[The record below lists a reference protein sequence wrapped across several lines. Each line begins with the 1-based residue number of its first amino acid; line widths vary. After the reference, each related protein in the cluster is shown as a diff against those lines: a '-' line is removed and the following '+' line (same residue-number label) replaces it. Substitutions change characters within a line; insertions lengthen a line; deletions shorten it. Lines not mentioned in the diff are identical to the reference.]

1 MTRKIPEASKAQL
14 RQITTSLMRRIAA
27 TAKRDTN
34 RYVRGFLMAGKE
46 LGAEVGLIPSVQ
58 PSKYAERIRELI
70 QDQIATYAERLRV
83 VQEQIDWMYPLG
95 PPKKPRTT
103 QYAEMFVMKQK
114 WEKLLERSIAEVE
127 KLNKGGDSTLLIG
140 FLHSGQAQK
149 GRKLITVRHKIYGG
163 AGRFVDSHGTV
174 YAVVINKE
182 PHAKI
187 LEKKHRTF
195 GNALSAVRSS
205 VVGLDVRRQPF
216 TKAMR
221 AIHNG

>member
-14 RQITTSLMRRIAA
+14 RQITTSLMRRIAV

-34 RYVRGFLMAGKE
+34 RYLRGFMMAGKDLGATEFVPPIVASKYAARIRDLIESQKDRRGFLLGK
-46 LGAEVGLIPSVQ
+46 
-58 PSKYAERIRELI
+58 SKRELKAMYP
-70 QDQIATYAERLRV
+70 DGKPKNPRTPTYDYMYEQVQRREKLYEKSKRELERLN
-83 VQEQIDWMYPLG
+83 Q
-95 PPKKPRTT
+95 
-103 QYAEMFVMKQK
+103 
-114 WEKLLERSIAEVE
+114 
-127 KLNKGGDSTLLIG
+127 GGDTTLLIG
-140 FLHSGQAQK
+140 FLGSGNAQS
-149 GRKLITVRHKIYGG
+149 GRKLLTVRNKIYGG
-163 AGRFVDSHGTV
+163 VGRYIESRGTV

-187 LEKKHRTF
+187 LEKKYRTF

-216 TKAMR
+216 TRAMR

>member
-14 RQITTSLMRRIAA
+14 RQITTSLMRRIAV

-34 RYVRGFLMAGKE
+34 RYVRGFLMAGRD
-46 LGAEVGLIPSVQ
+46 LGSQEFIPPVVA
-58 PSKYAERIRELI
+58 SKYAERIRDLIESQKDRLGFLLGKLTRELN
-70 QDQIATYAERLRV
+70 A
-83 VQEQIDWMYPLG
+83 MYPNG
-95 PPKKPRTT
+95 RPKNPRTT
-103 QYAEMFVMKQK
+103 TYADMFKRERELTK
-114 WEKLLERSIAEVE
+114 LYEKSKIELER
-127 KLNKGGDSTLLIG
+127 LNQGGDSTLLIG
-140 FLHSGQAQK
+140 FLGSGNAQS
-149 GRKLITVRHKIYGG
+149 GRKLLTVRNKIYGG
-163 AGRFVDSHGTV
+163 VGRYIESRGTV

-182 PHAKI
+182 PHANI
-187 LEKKHRTF
+187 LENKHRTF